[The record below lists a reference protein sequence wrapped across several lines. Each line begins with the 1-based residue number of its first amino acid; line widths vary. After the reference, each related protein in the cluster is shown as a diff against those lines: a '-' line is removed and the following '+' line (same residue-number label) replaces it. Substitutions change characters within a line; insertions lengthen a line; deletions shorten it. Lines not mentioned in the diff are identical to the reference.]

1 MDRTCGDHAV
11 LMILG
16 VGGGLI
22 VSLCYGRSPANALH
36 GARRGPLGEH
46 ASWWIGASMS
56 QKKIENRG
64 MYDVTGLFT
73 ESDPQEIL
81 SWHCSMQH
89 VVRQLRA
96 F

>member
-1 MDRTCGDHAV
+1 MERACGDHAM
-11 LMILG
+11 LIILG
-16 VGGGLI
+16 VGGELI
-22 VSLCYGRSPANALH
+22 ESLCCGQSPANALH

-56 QKKIENRG
+56 QRKIENRW
-64 MYDVTGLFT
+64 MCDATGLLT